1 MPRTLFSFIWRY
13 SKRQQL
19 GLLALTLIIFPF
31 LYATLELPKR
41 IINDAIG
48 APESYVQIWGQQISQ
63 VEYLLLLCC
72 GFLAAVVIAGVLK
85 MRLNTAK
92 GVTAE
97 RLLRRLRYTLISRM
111 IRFPKPYFRTTS
123 QGELVS
129 MITSE
134 SEPMGGLMGDALAQ
148 PVFQAG
154 QMLTIVAFLF
164 MQSVWFGLVSI
175 ALIPL
180 QAWLIP
186 LLQRQI
192 NLLNKDRIQEVRAL
206 AAEIGETAAGISDL
220 RGNGG
225 WRFRLAQISDRLGR
239 LFDIRRRIYNKKYF
253 MKFLNNLIGHMTPF
267 VFYSAGGVLAIR
279 GEITVG
285 ALVAGLAA
293 YKDLSAP
300 WKELLTYYNQV
311 QDMGLRWAIMTERF
325 APKGMIDAA
334 LIDGA
339 PDSLPHL
346 RGDVIF
352 RNVSLRD
359 NEGNMVIEDLSLT
372 IPQGARV
379 AVKSS
384 SDAERAAFAQLLT
397 REVLPTRGSITV
409 AGHRLEALHQGVIAA
424 RVGYAHSHPYL
435 FSGSLGDNVLM
446 PLRSMPSLPR
456 PSAETERQ
464 IAEALRA
471 GNSTDPLEAD
481 WVNPALAGLG
491 SEGDMRD
498 WWFQLVEAMGIDQQL
513 FRRTLHAQLRPSTH
527 PMLEQHIVR
536 LRPLIKQR
544 LIKAGLD
551 GVVFH
556 FDPTAFN
563 PAVPLAGNM
572 LFGTPTRDISP
583 EELLAPGQ
591 LFYQVI
597 RDQQLADET
606 LGIGLGVAE
615 TLIKT
620 FGREDL
626 DHPLFQRLGLDEALY
641 CRLCSAAEEYAALE
655 SADPGQ
661 TGGGRRSRRGGK
673 TGHQALSED
682 ARAALMTIPFL
693 LSAEQIGPGFPSSF
707 KARILKIRAASGAV
721 LTARSKGLFASL
733 DPGAYVPRLSVM
745 ENALFGKVSLH
756 AGDKA
761 RQVEDLVSEV
771 LTAHG
776 LKKRLALILYDLPT
790 GLGGALL
797 DPVIQER
804 AAFTRAAIKRPDL
817 LILDRALASH
827 DSDNRLR
834 TRDRLRALMP
844 ATTMIFL
851 EDDFQHPERYD
862 LFVEIREGHIDG
874 RINGPAGG
882 STEGPFDG
890 IERRKKGRPEG
901 LVAEDFRQKLDVIG
915 RASLFTQLD
924 TRNQRLLAFSAQWHR
939 VEQGALVFARGE
951 SGDAV
956 YLCLEGRAE
965 LLWPDTPAD
974 VPPVAVVEPGRLIG
988 DLAVILRQPREMDLR
1003 AAEPCLFLR
1012 IGAEEYRAVIES
1024 DAGVATQLLETVSGH
1039 LVALATKVRSSGLP
1053 AMGFSGEVEP
1063 SAEIPGDAPAPAA
1076 KAPPPAAPVGTVQED
1091 TPQ

>member
-19 GLLALTLIIFPF
+19 GLLALTLLIFPF
-31 LYATLELPKR
+31 LYASLELPKR

-48 APESYVQIWGQQISQ
+48 APESTVQVWGQEISQ
-63 VEYLLLLCC
+63 VEYLLLLCS
-72 GFLAAVVIAGVLK
+72 GFLAAVLVAGVLK

-97 RLLRRLRYTLISRM
+97 RLLRRLRYTLINRM

-192 NLLNKDRIQEVRAL
+192 NLLNKERIQEVRAL

-239 LFDIRRRIYNKKYF
+239 LFEIRRRIYNKKYF
-253 MKFLNNLIGHMTPF
+253 MKFLNNMIGHMTPF

-311 QDMGLRWAIMTERF
+311 QDMGLRWVIMTERF

-334 LIDGA
+334 LIEGT
-339 PDSLPHL
+339 PKSLPHL

-359 NEGNMVIEDLSLT
+359 GEGNMVIEDLSLT
-372 IPQGARV
+372 IPQSARV

-409 AGHRLEALHQGVIAA
+409 AGHRLEALHQGVLAA
-424 RVGYAHSHPYL
+424 RIGYAHSHPYL

-446 PLRSMPSLPR
+446 PLRSTPSLPR
-456 PSAETERQ
+456 PSVETERQ
-464 IAEALRA
+464 MAEALRA
-471 GNSTDPLEAD
+471 GNSPDSLEAD

-498 WWFQLVEAMGIDQQL
+498 WWFQLIEAMGVDQQL
-513 FRRTLHAQLRPSTH
+513 FRRTLHAQLQPSTH
-527 PMLEQHIVR
+527 PLLEKHIVR

-544 LIKAGLD
+544 LIEAGLD
-551 GVVFH
+551 SVVYH
-556 FDPTAFN
+556 FDPQDFN
-563 PAVPLAGNM
+563 PAVPLASNM
-572 LFGTPTRDISP
+572 LFATPTRDIAP

-591 LFYQVI
+591 LFHHVI
-597 RDQQLADET
+597 RDQQLAEET

-626 DHPLFQRLGLDEALY
+626 DHPLFQRLGLDDELY
-641 CRLCSAAEEYAALE
+641 CRLCSAAEEHAALE
-655 SADPGQ
+655 NTPSGEVKAR
-661 TGGGRRSRRGGK
+661 GRHRGGSQ
-673 TGHQALSED
+673 GLSE
-682 ARAALMTIPFL
+682 ASRVALMTIPFL
-693 LSAEQIGPGFPSSF
+693 LSAEQIGPGFPSAF
-707 KARILKIRAASGAV
+707 KARILNIRASSGGA
-721 LTARSKGLFASL
+721 LTARSKGMFTAL
-733 DPGAYVPRLSVM
+733 DPGVYVPRLSVM
-745 ENALFGKVSLH
+745 ENALFGKISLH

-761 RQVEDLVSEV
+761 RQVEAIVSEV
-771 LTAHG
+771 VMAQG
-776 LKKRLALILYDLPT
+776 LQKRLALILYDLPT
-790 GLGGALL
+790 GLGGSLL
-797 DPVIQER
+797 DPVFQER
-804 AAFTRAAIKRPDL
+804 AAFTRAAIKRPDV

-827 DSDNRLR
+827 DSDSRLR

-844 ATTMIFL
+844 ASTMIFL
-851 EDDFQHPERYD
+851 EDEFRHPERYD
-862 LFVEIREGHIDG
+862 LFVEIRDGHIDG
-874 RINGPAGG
+874 P
-882 STEGPFDG
+882 TERV
-890 IERRKKGRPEG
+890 ERRQKGRPEG
-901 LVAEDFRQKLDVIG
+901 LVAEDFHQKLDVIG
-915 RASLFTQLD
+915 RADLFAQLD
-924 TRNQRLLAFSAQWHR
+924 SRNQRLLAFSAQWHR
-939 VEQGALVFARGE
+939 VAKGDLVFARGE
-951 SGDAV
+951 IGDAV
-956 YLCLEGRAE
+956 YLCLEGQAE
-965 LLWPDTPAD
+965 LDWPDAPEGMAPIS
-974 VPPVAVVEPGRLIG
+974 VIEPGRLIG
-988 DLAVILRQPREMDLR
+988 DLAVILRQPRELDLR
-1003 AAEPCLFLR
+1003 AAAPCLFLR

-1039 LVALATKVRSSGLP
+1039 LVALATKVREEGLLT
-1053 AMGFSGEVEP
+1053 MGLSGEVAPKVELPSGDTGFEP
-1063 SAEIPGDAPAPAA
+1063 
-1076 KAPPPAAPVGTVQED
+1076 KED
-1091 TPQ
+1091 ETR

>member
-1 MPRTLFSFIWRY
+1 MPQGPVMPTTLFSFIWRY

-19 GLLALTLIIFPF
+19 GLLALTLLIFPF
-31 LYATLELPKR
+31 LYASLELPKR

-48 APESYVQIWGQQISQ
+48 APEPIVEVWGQEVSQ
-63 VEYLLLLCC
+63 VNYLLFLCC
-72 GFLAAVVIAGVLK
+72 VFLATVVVAGLLK

-92 GVTAE
+92 GVVAE
-97 RLLRRLRYTLISRM
+97 RLLRRLRYDLISRM

-134 SEPMGGLMGDALAQ
+134 SEPMGGLMGDAVAQ

-225 WRFRLAQISDRLGR
+225 WRYRQAQISDRLGR
-239 LFDIRRRIYNKKYF
+239 LFEIRRRIYNKKYF

-300 WKELLTYYNQV
+300 WKELLTYYNQL

-325 APKGMIDAA
+325 APKDMIDAN
-334 LIDGA
+334 LIEGA
-339 PDSLPHL
+339 PDDLPHL

-359 NEGNMVIEDLSLT
+359 SEGNMVLEDLSLT
-372 IPQGARV
+372 IPEGARV
-379 AVKSS
+379 AVQSS
-384 SDAERAAFAQLLT
+384 RDSERAAFAQLLT
-397 REVLPTRGSITV
+397 REVVPTRGSITV

-424 RVGYAHSHPYL
+424 RVGYAYSHPYL

-446 PLRSMPSLPR
+446 PLRSSPSLPN
-456 PSAETERQ
+456 PSLQAQRQ
-464 IAEALRA
+464 IAEAQRA
-471 GNSTDPLEAD
+471 GNSADLLQAD

-491 SEGDMRD
+491 SEGDVRD
-498 WWFQLVEAMGIDQQL
+498 WWFQLIEAMGVDQQL
-513 FRRTLHAQLRPSTH
+513 FRRTLHAQLQVGNH
-527 PMLEQHIVR
+527 PMLEQQIIE
-536 LRPLIKQR
+536 LRPLIRQR
-544 LIKAGLD
+544 LAEAGLD
-551 GVVFH
+551 SVVYH
-556 FDPTAFN
+556 FEPDVFN
-563 PAVPLAGNM
+563 PAVPLASNI
-572 LFGTPTRDISP
+572 LFGAPTRDISP
-583 EELLAPGQ
+583 DELLAPGR
-591 LFYQVI
+591 LVYQVI
-597 RDQQLADET
+597 RDQHLAAET

-620 FGREDL
+620 FGRDNL
-626 DHPLFQRLGLDEALY
+626 DHPLFQRLGLDDELY

-655 SADPGQ
+655 GRA
-661 TGGGRRSRRGGK
+661 TGEEN
-673 TGHQALSED
+673 TQLLSE
-682 ARAALMTIPFL
+682 ASRAALMTIPFL
-693 LSAEQIGPGFPSSF
+693 LSAEQIGPGFPEVF
-707 KARILKIRAASGAV
+707 KARILKIRAASGAS
-721 LTARSKGLFASL
+721 LIARSDGLFQPL
-733 DPGAYVPRLSVM
+733 DLEGYVSRLTVL
-745 ENALFGKVSLH
+745 ENALFGKISLH

-761 RQVEDLVSEV
+761 LQVETLVSEV
-771 LTAHG
+771 LEAHG

-790 GLGGALL
+790 GLGGSLL
-797 DPVIQER
+797 DPMFQER
-804 AAFTRAAIKRPDL
+804 AAFTRAAIKRPDI

-827 DSDNRLR
+827 DSDSRLQ
-834 TRDRLRALMP
+834 TRDRLQELMP
-844 ATTMIFL
+844 ATTMVFL
-851 EDDFQHPERYD
+851 EEEFRHPERYD
-862 LFVEIREGHIDG
+862 LFVEIHDG
-874 RINGPAGG
+874 RI
-882 STEGPFDG
+882 DG
-890 IERRKKGRPEG
+890 VERRHETRPDG
-901 LVAEDFRQKLDVIG
+901 VAAEDFRQKTEVIARADLFARLD
-915 RASLFTQLD
+915 A
-924 TRNQRLLAFSAQWHR
+924 RNQRLLAFSAQWHR
-939 VEQGALVFARGE
+939 VKRGALIFARGE

-956 YLCLEGRAE
+956 YLCLQGRAE
-965 LLWPDTPAD
+965 LHWPEAPAGS
-974 VPPVAVVEPGRLIG
+974 VPISTIEPGRLIG
-988 DLAVILRQPREMDLR
+988 DLAVILRQPRELDLR
-1003 AAEPCLFLR
+1003 AAEDCLFLR

-1024 DAGVATQLLETVSGH
+1024 DAGVAMQLLETVSGH
-1039 LVALATKVRSSGLP
+1039 LVGLATKVRAAGLHAEP
-1053 AMGFSGEVEP
+1053 AFEEAPEQP
-1063 SAEIPGDAPAPAA
+1063 SAADPSGPQIEVPQTKAPVEKKREEDAP
-1076 KAPPPAAPVGTVQED
+1076 G
-1091 TPQ
+1091 

>member
-13 SKRQQL
+13 SKRQQM
-19 GLLALTLIIFPF
+19 GLLALTLLIFPF
-31 LYATLELPKR
+31 LFASLELPKR

-48 APESYVQIWGQQISQ
+48 APTPRVEVWGHEMSQ
-63 VEYLLLLCC
+63 VEYLLVLCC
-72 GFLAAVVIAGVLK
+72 GFLAAVIIAGVLK

-186 LLQRQI
+186 MLQRQI
-192 NLLNKDRIQEVRAL
+192 NLLNKERIQQVRAL

-225 WRFRLAQISDRLGR
+225 WRYRLAQISDRLGR
-239 LFDIRRRIYNKKYF
+239 LFEIRRRIYNKKYF

-300 WKELLTYYNQV
+300 WKELLTYYNQM
-311 QDMGLRWAIMTERF
+311 QDMGLRWSVMTERF
-325 APKGMIDAA
+325 APKDMIDAN
-334 LIDGA
+334 LIEGM
-339 PDSLPHL
+339 PDNLPHL
-346 RGDVIF
+346 RGDVVF

-359 NEGNMVIEDLSLT
+359 SEGNMVIENLSLT

-409 AGHRLEALHQGVIAA
+409 AGHRLEALHQAVIAA

-446 PLRSMPSLPR
+446 PLRSAPSLPR
-456 PSAETERQ
+456 PSVTVERQ
-464 IAEALRA
+464 IAEAIRA
-471 GNSTDPLEAD
+471 GNSPDPLEAD
-481 WVNPALAGLG
+481 WVSPALAGLG
-491 SEGDMRD
+491 SEDDMRD
-498 WWFQLVEAMGIDQQL
+498 WWFQLIEAMGADQHL
-513 FRRTLHAQLRPSTH
+513 FRRTLHAQLQPGAH
-527 PMLEQHIVR
+527 PLLEKHIVR
-536 LRPLIKQR
+536 LRPLIKRR

-551 GVVFH
+551 SAVLH
-556 FDPTAFN
+556 FDPESFN
-563 PAVPLAGNM
+563 PAVPLASNM
-572 LFGTPTRDISP
+572 LFATPTRDIAP

-597 RDQQLADET
+597 RDQQLAEET
-606 LGIGLGVAE
+606 LEIGLGVAE

-620 FGREDL
+620 FGRDDL
-626 DHPLFQRLGLDEALY
+626 DHPLFQRLGLDAELY
-641 CRLCSAAEEYAALE
+641 CRLCNAAEEYAALE
-655 SADPGQ
+655 SA
-661 TGGGRRSRRGGK
+661 GRSEPRSKAGARSGRQG
-673 TGHQALSED
+673 LSE
-682 ARAALMTIPFL
+682 ASRAALMTLPFL
-693 LSAEQIGPGFPSSF
+693 LSAEQIGPGFPAAF
-707 KARILKIRAASGAV
+707 KARILKIRATSGGA
-721 LTARSKGLFASL
+721 LTARSQGLFVPLNAGS
-733 DPGAYVPRLSVM
+733 YVPRLSVM

-761 RQVEDLVSEV
+761 RQVEALVSEV
-771 LTAHG
+771 VTDHG
-776 LKKRLALILYDLPT
+776 LQKRLAMILYDLPT
-790 GLGGALL
+790 GLGGSLL
-797 DPVIQER
+797 DPVFQER
-804 AAFTRAAIKRPDL
+804 AAFTRAAIKRPDV

-827 DSDNRLR
+827 DSDSRLR

-851 EDDFQHPERYD
+851 EEEFRHPERYD
-862 LFVEIREGHIDG
+862 LFVEIHDGHIDG
-874 RINGPAGG
+874 RVGG
-882 STEGPFDG
+882 V
-890 IERRKKGRPEG
+890 ERRQKDRSEG

-915 RASLFTQLD
+915 RAGLFTQLD
-924 TRNQRLLAFSAQWHR
+924 ARNQRLLAFSAQWHR
-939 VEQGALVFARGE
+939 VAEGDLVFSRGE

-965 LLWPDTPAD
+965 LLWPEALAD
-974 VPPVAVVEPGRLIG
+974 MAPIAVIEPGRLIG

-1003 AAEPCLFLR
+1003 AVESCLFLR

-1039 LVALATKVRSSGLP
+1039 LVALASKVRAVGLP
-1053 AMGFSGEVEP
+1053 AMGFSGDVETAAEVSSSDTGFAPKERIEP
-1063 SAEIPGDAPAPAA
+1063 KEPKEDEPG
-1076 KAPPPAAPVGTVQED
+1076 
-1091 TPQ
+1091 

>member
-1 MPRTLFSFIWRY
+1 MPQTLFSFIWRY

-19 GLLALTLIIFPF
+19 GLLALTLLIFPF
-31 LYATLELPKR
+31 LYASLELPKQ

-48 APESYVQIWGQQISQ
+48 APESVVQVWGQEMSQ
-63 VEYLLLLCC
+63 VAYLLLLCC
-72 GFLAAVVIAGVLK
+72 GFLASVVIAGVLK

-97 RLLRRLRYTLISRM
+97 RLLRRLRYSLIRRM

-164 MQSVWFGLVSI
+164 MQSVWFGLVAI

-239 LFDIRRRIYNKKYF
+239 LFEIRRRIYNKKYF
-253 MKFLNNLIGHMTPF
+253 MKFLNNLIGHLTPF

-293 YKDLSAP
+293 HKDLSAP

-311 QDMGLRWAIMTERF
+311 QDMGLRWVIMTERF
-325 APKGMIDAA
+325 APKDMIDAA
-334 LIDGA
+334 LIEGT
-339 PDSLPHL
+339 PERLPHV

-359 NEGNMVIEDLSLT
+359 GEGNMVLENLSLT
-372 IPQGARV
+372 IPKGARV
-379 AVKSS
+379 AVKSN

-397 REVLPTRGSITV
+397 REVLPTRGSITL
-409 AGHRLEALHQGVIAA
+409 AGHRLEALHQGVLAA
-424 RVGYAHSHPYL
+424 RIGYAHSHPYL

-446 PLRSMPSLPR
+446 PLRSTPSLPR

-464 IAEALRA
+464 MAESIRA
-471 GNSTDPLEAD
+471 GNSPDPLEAD
-481 WVNPALAGLG
+481 WVNPELAGLG
-491 SEGDMRD
+491 SEDDMRD
-498 WWFQLVEAMGIDQQL
+498 WWFQLIEAMGVDQQL
-513 FRRTLHAQLRPSTH
+513 FRRTLQAQLPQGSY
-527 PMLEQHIVR
+527 PLLERQVVQ
-536 LRPLIKQR
+536 LRPLIRQR
-544 LIKAGLD
+544 LTEAGLD
-551 GVVFH
+551 GVVHH
-556 FDPTAFN
+556 FDPEAFN

-572 LFGTPTRDISP
+572 LFAAPTRNIAP
-583 EELLAPGQ
+583 EELLAPGT

-597 RDQQLADET
+597 RDQKLAEET
-606 LGIGLGVAE
+606 LGIGLGVAK
-615 TLIKT
+615 TLIQT

-626 DHPLFQRLGLDEALY
+626 DHPLFQRLGLDEELY

-655 SADPGQ
+655 NGMEAAAQGRSGSTEPGQ
-661 TGGGRRSRRGGK
+661 G
-673 TGHQALSED
+673 LSERS
-682 ARAALMTIPFL
+682 RAALMTIPFL
-693 LSAEQIGPGFPSSF
+693 LSAEQIGPGFPSPF
-707 KARILKIRAASGAV
+707 KARILKIRASSGAA
-721 LTARSKGLFASL
+721 LRAQSGGLFTAL
-733 DPGAYVPRLSVM
+733 QPEAYVARLSVM
-745 ENALFGKVSLH
+745 ENLLFGKVSRH

-761 RQVEDLVSEV
+761 RQVEDLVSEIV
-771 LTAHG
+771 IAHG
-776 LKKRLALILYDLPT
+776 LQKRLALILYDLPT
-790 GLGGALL
+790 GLGGSLL
-797 DPVIQER
+797 DPVFQER
-804 AAFTRAAIKRPDL
+804 AAFTRAAIKRPDI

-827 DSDNRLR
+827 DSDSRLR
-834 TRDRLRALMP
+834 TRDRLRSLMP
-844 ATTMIFL
+844 ATTMVFL
-851 EDDFQHPERYD
+851 EDEFRHPERYD
-862 LFVEIREGHIDG
+862 LFVEIRDG
-874 RINGPAGG
+874 QINGR
-882 STEGPFDG
+882 FDG
-890 IERRKKGRPEG
+890 GERRQTPRSEG
-901 LVAEDFRQKLDVIG
+901 LVATDFQQKLDVIG
-915 RASLFTQLD
+915 QASLFAQLD
-924 TRNQRLLAFSAQWHR
+924 GRNQRLLAFSAQWHR
-939 VEQGALVFARGE
+939 VGQGDLIFAHGE

-956 YLCLEGRAE
+956 YLCLEGRAD
-965 LLWPDTPAD
+965 LLWPDTPAGTD
-974 VPPVAVVEPGRLIG
+974 PVAVIEPGRLIG

-1003 AAEPCLFLR
+1003 AVEPCLFLR

-1039 LVALATKVRSSGLP
+1039 LVALATKVRQEGLP
-1053 AMGFSGEVEP
+1053 VMGVSGEVED
-1063 SAEIPGDAPAPAA
+1063 SAEEAGGRSPPQLPA
-1076 KAPPPAAPVGTVQED
+1076 GE
-1091 TPQ
+1091 

>member
-1 MPRTLFSFIWRY
+1 MPPTLFSFIWRY

-19 GLLALTLIIFPF
+19 GLLALTLLIFPF

-48 APESYVQIWGQQISQ
+48 APDPVVMVWGQQMSQ

-72 GFLAAVVIAGVLK
+72 GFLAAVVVAGGLK

-97 RLLRRLRYTLISRM
+97 RLLRRLRYTLINRM

-186 LLQRQI
+186 MLQRQI

-239 LFDIRRRIYNKKYF
+239 LFDIRRRIYNRKYF

-267 VFYSAGGVLAIR
+267 VFYSAGGILAIR

-300 WKELLTYYNQV
+300 WKELLTYYNQL

-325 APKGMIDAA
+325 APKGMIDAN
-334 LIDGA
+334 LIEGS
-339 PDSLPHL
+339 PDDLPHL

-359 NEGNMVIEDLSLT
+359 AEGNMVLEDLSLT
-372 IPQGARV
+372 IPEGARV
-379 AVKSS
+379 AVQSG

-397 REVLPTRGSITV
+397 REVLPTRGSITM
-409 AGHRLEALHQGVIAA
+409 AGHRLEALHQEAIAA
-424 RVGYAHSHPYL
+424 RVGYAYSHPYL

-446 PLRSMPSLPR
+446 PLRSTPQLPNPSPQ
-456 PSAETERQ
+456 TQRQ
-464 IAEALRA
+464 MAEALRA
-471 GNSTDPLEAD
+471 GNSPDPLEAD

-491 SEGDMRD
+491 SEGDVRD
-498 WWFQLVEAMGIDQQL
+498 WWFQLVQAMGVDQQL
-513 FRRTLHAQLRPSTH
+513 FRRTLHAQLQMGSH

-544 LIKAGLD
+544 LIEAGLD
-551 GVVFH
+551 GVVYH
-556 FDPTAFN
+556 FEPDSFN
-563 PAVPLAGNM
+563 PAVPLASNI
-572 LFGTPTRDISP
+572 LFAAATRDIAP
-583 EELLAPGQ
+583 EELLAPGN

-597 RDQQLADET
+597 RDQQLAAET

-615 TLIKT
+615 TLIQT

-626 DHPLFQRLGLDEALY
+626 DHPLFQRLGLDEELY
-641 CRLCSAAEEYAALE
+641 CRLCSAAEEYAALD
-655 SADPGQ
+655 SKGS
-661 TGGGRRSRRGGK
+661 GRGK
-673 TGHQALSED
+673 DKTRNLSEP

-693 LSAEQIGPGFPSSF
+693 LSAEQIGPGFPEGF
-707 KARILKIRAASGAV
+707 KDRILKIRASSSADLV
-721 LTARSKGLFASL
+721 ARSKGLFAAL
-733 DPGAYVPRLSVM
+733 LPEGYVPRLSVL
-745 ENALFGKVSLH
+745 ENALFGKISLH

-761 RQVEDLVSEV
+761 HQVETLVSEV
-771 LTAHG
+771 VSAYG
-776 LKKRLALILYDLPT
+776 LQKRLALILYDLPT
-790 GLGGALL
+790 GLGGSLL
-797 DPVIQER
+797 DPVFQER
-804 AAFTRAAIKRPDL
+804 AAFTRAAIKRPDV

-827 DSDNRLR
+827 DSDSRLR
-834 TRDRLRALMP
+834 TRARLQELMP
-844 ATTMIFL
+844 LTTMIFL
-851 EDDFQHPERYD
+851 EDEFRHPERYD
-862 LFVEIREGHIDG
+862 LFVEIRDGRIDG
-874 RINGPAGG
+874 R
-882 STEGPFDG
+882 TDG
-890 IERRKKGRPEG
+890 IERRQTDRPEG
-901 LVAEDFRQKLDVIG
+901 VAAEDFRQKLEVIA
-915 RASLFTQLD
+915 RADLFAQLD
-924 TRNQRLLAFSAQWHR
+924 SRNQRLLAFSAQWHR
-939 VEQGALVFARGE
+939 VSAGEMIFGRGE

-965 LLWPDTPAD
+965 LLWPDAPELMS
-974 VPPVAVVEPGRLIG
+974 PVAVIEPGRLIG

-1003 AAEPCLFLR
+1003 AAEDCLFLR

-1039 LVALATKVRSSGLP
+1039 LVALATKVRAAGLP
-1053 AMGFSGEVEP
+1053 AMGFSGEM
-1063 SAEIPGDAPAPAA
+1063 
-1076 KAPPPAAPVGTVQED
+1076 PPEDVATTASQPTQED
-1091 TPQ
+1091 RPE

>member
-19 GLLALTLIIFPF
+19 GLLALTLLIFPF

-48 APESYVQIWGQQISQ
+48 APAPIVDVWGQEMSQ
-63 VEYLLLLCC
+63 VEYLLVLCC
-72 GFLAAVVIAGVLK
+72 GFLAAVIVAGILK

-97 RLLRRLRYTLISRM
+97 RLLRRLRYSLISRM
-111 IRFPKPYFRTTS
+111 VRFPTPYFRTTS

-148 PVFQAG
+148 PAFQAG
-154 QMLTIVAFLF
+154 QMATIVVFLF

-206 AAEIGETAAGISDL
+206 AAEIGETAAGMSDL

-225 WRFRLAQISDRLGR
+225 WRYRLAQVSDRLGR

-311 QDMGLRWAIMTERF
+311 QDMGLRWSIMTERF

-334 LIDGA
+334 LIEGV
-339 PDSLPHL
+339 PDKLPHL
-346 RGDVIF
+346 RGDVVF

-359 NEGNMVIEDLSLT
+359 SEGNMVIENLSLT

-397 REVLPTRGSITV
+397 REVLPTRGAITL

-446 PLRSMPSLPR
+446 PLRSSPSLPR

-464 IAEALRA
+464 IAEAIRA
-471 GNSTDPLEAD
+471 GNSADPLEAD

-498 WWFQLVEAMGIDQQL
+498 WWFQLVEAMGVDQQL
-513 FRRTLHAQLRPSTH
+513 FRRTLHAQLQPSAQ
-527 PMLEQHIVR
+527 PFLEQQIVR

-544 LIKAGLD
+544 LIEAGLD
-551 GVVFH
+551 GVVHH
-556 FDPTAFN
+556 FDPEAFN
-563 PAVPLAGNM
+563 PAVPLASNM
-572 LFGTPTRDISP
+572 LFATPTRDIDP
-583 EELLAPGQ
+583 EELLAPGT

-597 RDQQLADET
+597 RDQQLEDET
-606 LGIGLGVAE
+606 LEIGLGVAE

-620 FGREDL
+620 FGRDNL
-626 DHPLFQRLGLDEALY
+626 DHPLFQRLGLDEDVY
-641 CRLCSAAEEYAALE
+641 CRLCNAAEEYAVQERALAANTAGGAANNGSKQGL
-655 SADPGQ
+655 SAA
-661 TGGGRRSRRGGK
+661 S
-673 TGHQALSED
+673 
-682 ARAALMTIPFL
+682 RAALMTIPFL
-693 LSAEQIGPGFPSSF
+693 LSAEQIGPGFLESF
-707 KARILKIRAASGAV
+707 KARILKIRAASGGV
-721 LTARSKGLFASL
+721 LTARSKGLFAAL
-733 DPGAYVPRLSVM
+733 DPSSYAPRLSVM

-761 RQVEDLVSEV
+761 RQVEALVSEV
-771 LTAHG
+771 VTAQG
-776 LKKRLALILYDLPT
+776 LQKRLALILYDLPT

-797 DPVIQER
+797 EPVFQER

-827 DSDNRLR
+827 DSDSRLR

-851 EDDFQHPERYD
+851 EDDFRHPERYD
-862 LFVEIREGHIDG
+862 LFVEIHEGQIDG
-874 RINGPAGG
+874 SATRG
-882 STEGPFDG
+882 
-890 IERRKKGRPEG
+890 ERRKKGRPEG

-915 RASLFTQLD
+915 RAELFTQLD
-924 TRNQRLLAFSAQWHR
+924 SRNQRLLAFSAQWHR
-939 VEQGALVFARGE
+939 VGQGDLVFARGE

-965 LLWPDTPAD
+965 LRWPDAPATTAPIS
-974 VPPVAVVEPGRLIG
+974 VIEPGRLIG
-988 DLAVILRQPREMDLR
+988 DLSVILRQPREMDLR

-1024 DAGVATQLLETVSGH
+1024 DASVATQLLKTVSEH
-1039 LVALATKVRSSGLP
+1039 LVGLATRVRLAGLP
-1053 AMGFSGEVEP
+1053 VSGFTPEVMPGQEQQNTEAVGGP
-1063 SAEIPGDAPAPAA
+1063 FASSSSRAEQ
-1076 KAPPPAAPVGTVQED
+1076 KED
-1091 TPQ
+1091 DELS